1 MPLLLAVLAAAASA
15 TLLGWMAWRDPKR
28 LRAQDAPG
36 NMRVPFTKAQRRAL
50 ALGATVPG
58 LLLAM
63 SGWWSSSVM
72 WLGATVTLL
81 WVWVLWLA
89 RTRAI

>member
-28 LRAQDAPG
+28 LRAQDGAG
-36 NMRVPFTKAQRRAL
+36 DSGAPFTTRQRRVLTMA
-50 ALGATVPG
+50 AIVPG
-58 LLLAM
+58 LLLVI

-72 WLGATVTLL
+72 WLGATVTL
-81 WVWVLWLA
+81 VWLLVLWLA
-89 RTRAI
+89 RAHAT